1 MILVCFTL
9 KRNSERKN
17 NMTPFFFNPK
27 RLNSTLLIK
36 NNIRRRQYDQN
47 LFETRSDP
55 KQKQHKEKLTW
66 KVKTKI
72 QEIKGYNLINGA
84 KL

>member
-1 MILVCFTL
+1 M
-9 KRNSERKN
+9 
-17 NMTPFFFNPK
+17 
-27 RLNSTLLIK
+27 LLIK
-36 NNIRRRQYDQN
+36 NNIGRRQYDRN

-55 KQKQHKEKLTW
+55 KQKQHKEKLMW

-72 QEIKGYNLINGA
+72 QKVKGYNLINGA

>member
-1 MILVCFTL
+1 
-9 KRNSERKN
+9 
-17 NMTPFFFNPK
+17 MTPFFFNPK
-27 RLNSTLLIK
+27 RLNSMLLIK
-36 NNIRRRQYDQN
+36 NNIGRRQYDRN

-55 KQKQHKEKLTW
+55 KQKQHKEKLMW

-72 QEIKGYNLINGA
+72 QKVKGYNLINGA